1 MPSNQV
7 ALLRLPARSKDQALW
22 RRRVQRL
29 LREQK
34 YHGLLLYLL
43 KPELSLL
50 AATDT
55 SGAPLTIKM
64 FDQAI
69 ERWRESLSGGE
80 ARQHSMA
87 LPDTPVR
94 YPIAAATR
102 NP

>member
-7 ALLRLPARSKDQALW
+7 ALLRLPEKSRDLALW
-22 RRRVQRL
+22 RRRAQRL

-50 AATDT
+50 AATDM
-55 SGAPLTIKM
+55 SGGPLTIKM

-69 ERWRESLSGGE
+69 ERWRESLSGGT
-80 ARQHSMA
+80 ARQRSTA
-87 LPDTPVR
+87 SQDTPAP
-94 YPIAAATR
+94 YQIAAATR